1 MVIKLQFWVDPI
13 SKMIQ
18 KSNHFQD
25 ASKLFYIGIAD
36 MAIPFDLFKRAAL
49 KEKKGYY
56 AQT

>member
-1 MVIKLQFWVDPI
+1 
-13 SKMIQ
+13 MIQ